1 MATTTLRCLRLAA
14 IAIPFALGGCGMFG
28 SSSGSPTNGGAT
40 QGTGAGGATGAGA
53 SSASGASAGAA
64 GGAGGAAGGG
74 AGTK

>member
-1 MATTTLRCLRLAA
+1 MTSTVIRCLRVAT
-14 IAIPFALGGCGMFG
+14 IAIPFAFGGCGMFG

-53 SSASGASAGAA
+53 SSAAGASAGAA
-64 GGAGGAAGGG
+64 DGAAGGG

>member
-1 MATTTLRCLRLAA
+1 MTSTALRCLRVSA

-53 SSASGASAGAA
+53 SSAAGASAGAA
-64 GGAGGAAGGG
+64 DGAAGGG